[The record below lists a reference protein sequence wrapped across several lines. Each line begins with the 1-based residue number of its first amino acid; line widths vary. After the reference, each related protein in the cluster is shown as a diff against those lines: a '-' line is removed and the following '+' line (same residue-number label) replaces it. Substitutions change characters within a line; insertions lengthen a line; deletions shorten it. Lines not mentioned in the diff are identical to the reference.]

1 MAILRGMRPPGTPQ
15 QLFKRRM
22 QAIQLLKSGK
32 SLSAV
37 ARAVSASPSS
47 VWRWRAA
54 YQRQGEKGLKPRL
67 IPGRPSDLTLAQ
79 KGKLVRILLRGPLAL
94 GYKTDL
100 WTLKRIAQI
109 IRRQFGVK
117 YHPGHVWKILRQLNW
132 SCQKPERRATQR
144 DEQAIAHWKRYIWP
158 HIKKKAQQLGAH
170 LVFVD
175 ESGFLLIPNL
185 KRTWA
190 PKGQT
195 PLIHH
200 SMQRKKVSAITAL
213 AISPKRKRIALYLH
227 LRRHSFK
234 GSDVQRFL
242 SSLLQ
247 HLRGPIIVLWDG
259 NPIHHEGGV
268 QTFVDRYPR
277 LQVEAFPGYAPELN
291 PAEYVWMQ
299 TDSHLAN
306 SVPEEVGELMT
317 MLTQA
322 KRRLR
327 ASQVLLWACIFASD
341 LPWKD

>member
-1 MAILRGMRPPGTPQ
+1 MRPPGTPQ

-22 QAIQLLKSGK
+22 QAIRLLKSGR
-32 SLSAV
+32 SLSAA

-54 YQRQGEKGLKPRL
+54 YQQHGEKGLESRP
-67 IPGRPSDLTLAQ
+67 IPGRPPELTSAQ

-94 GYKTDL
+94 GYRTDL
-100 WTLKRIAQI
+100 WTLKRITQVI
-109 IRRQFGVK
+109 WRQFKVK

-144 DEQAIAHWKRYIWP
+144 DEQVIAYWKRYIWP
-158 HIKKKAQQLGAH
+158 QIKKKAQQLGAH

-200 SMQRKKVSAITAL
+200 SMRRTKVSAITAL
-213 AISPKRKRIALYLH
+213 AVSPKRKRIALYLH

-242 SSLLQ
+242 TYLLQ
-247 HLRGPIIVLWDG
+247 HLRGPIMVLWDG
-259 NPIHHEGGV
+259 NPIHREGGV
-268 QTFVDRYPR
+268 KTFINRHAR
-277 LQVEAFPGYAPELN
+277 LQVEEFPGYAPELN

-299 TDSHLAN
+299 TDSTLAN
-306 SVPEEVGELMT
+306 SVPEELVELMN
-317 MLTQA
+317 MLTKA

-327 ASQVLLWACIFASD
+327 TSQDLLWACIYASD